1 MPSRFL
7 NGKYRSLAPYVPG
20 EQPQER
26 QFIKLNTNESP
37 FPPSPKV
44 AQAVTKAQVD
54 QLRLYSDPDCT
65 GLRRALA
72 DTLGVGPQQVICT
85 NGSDEILAFCF
96 LSLCEQGAA
105 FPDCTYGFYKVF
117 ARLFGI
123 PAVTIPLKEDFSVDL
138 ADYRDLKQTVFLANP
153 NAPTGMALPPEMVGE
168 LCRANPDRLVIVDE
182 AYADFALDS
191 CVRLLPQYDN
201 LLVVGTFSKSRSL
214 AGARLGFAV
223 GSEELIADLHR
234 IRFSFNPYNVN
245 RLTLLAGQAALA
257 DPEYF
262 TACRDKI
269 IATREKTAAALR
281 DMGYTVLDSRANF
294 LFAKSGKLGGKE
306 LYLLLKENGILV
318 RHFDE
323 PRIRDFLRI
332 TIGTPEEMETLL
344 QVLRRVETMEGK
356 QNENIH

>member
-1 MPSRFL
+1 M
-7 NGKYRSLAPYVPG
+7 
-20 EQPQER
+20 
-26 QFIKLNTNESP
+26 
-37 FPPSPKV
+37 
-44 AQAVTKAQVD
+44 
-54 QLRLYSDPDCT
+54 
-65 GLRRALA
+65 
-72 DTLGVGPQQVICT
+72 
-85 NGSDEILAFCF
+85 
-96 LSLCEQGAA
+96 
-105 FPDCTYGFYKVF
+105 
-117 ARLFGI
+117 
-123 PAVTIPLKEDFSVDL
+123 
-138 ADYRDLKQTVFLANP
+138 
-153 NAPTGMALPPEMVGE
+153 
-168 LCRANPDRLVIVDE
+168 
-182 AYADFALDS
+182 
-191 CVRLLPQYDN
+191 
-201 LLVVGTFSKSRSL
+201 
-214 AGARLGFAV
+214 

-234 IRFSFNPYNVN
+234 IRFSCNPYNVN

-269 IATREKTAAALR
+269 IVTREKTAAALR